1 MLEIA
6 LQIILCLL
14 LASILGF
21 WIGNILGKCMG
32 ELRARRDIMSGGA
45 TAVTS
50 STKKSNSNQSHDKE
64 EPLYSRR
71 PEIDHLIVAEEPNQE
86 LTVDTVNGEQ
96 PMSLTAA
103 RNGQKDKL
111 TRIRGVGV
119 KMDDALNDIG
129 IFHFDQIAS
138 WTDENV
144 DWIENNI
151 AFPGRVKRE
160 QWVAQA
166 KILAS
171 GKATG
176 FSKRV
181 DNGEVA
187 SSIRK

>member
-1 MLEIA
+1 MLEVAI
-6 LQIILCLL
+6 QIILCLL
-14 LASILGF
+14 IASILGF

-32 ELRARRDIMSGGA
+32 ELRARRDIMSG
-45 TAVTS
+45 TS
-50 STKKSNSNQSHDKE
+50 SSATSKAKSKNSNSSSSKE

-71 PEIDHLIVAEEPNQE
+71 PEVDHLIVAEEPAKE
-86 LTVDTVNGEQ
+86 ILVDTTDGEQ
-96 PMSLTAA
+96 PMSLTAP

-119 KMDDALNDIG
+119 KMDDALNEIG
-129 IFHFDQIAS
+129 IYHFDQIAGWS
-138 WTDENV
+138 DENV

-166 KILAS
+166 NILAS

-181 DNGEVA
+181 DRGEVA

>member
-1 MLEIA
+1 
-6 LQIILCLL
+6 
-14 LASILGF
+14 
-21 WIGNILGKCMG
+21 
-32 ELRARRDIMSGGA
+32 MSGNGSYA
-45 TAVTS
+45 TSKSKERNS
-50 STKKSNSNQSHDKE
+50 SKSNKKDEQV
-64 EPLYSRR
+64 YSRR
-71 PEIDHLIVAEEPNQE
+71 PEVDHLIVAEEPVAEPVVN
-86 LTVDTVNGEQ
+86 TVDGEQ

-144 DWIENNI
+144 EWIENNI